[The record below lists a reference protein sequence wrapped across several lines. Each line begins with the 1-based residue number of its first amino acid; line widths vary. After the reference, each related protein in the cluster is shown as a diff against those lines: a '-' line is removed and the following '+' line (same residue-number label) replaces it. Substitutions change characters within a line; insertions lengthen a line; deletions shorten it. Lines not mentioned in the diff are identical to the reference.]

1 MNISNLIKR
10 LEYVRDNEGDLD
22 VYIWSDGIAKMPD
35 RVVKRETENSD
46 KKGCF
51 IEL

>member
-10 LEYVRDNEGDLD
+10 LEHIRDNEGDLD

-35 RVVKRETENSD
+35 RVIKRETANSD

>member
-1 MNISNLIKR
+1 MKISNLIKQ
-10 LEYVRDNEGDLD
+10 LERIRDNEGDLD

-35 RVVKRETENSD
+35 RIIKRETVNNN

>member
-1 MNISNLIKR
+1 MKISEIIKQ
-10 LEYVRDNEGDLD
+10 LEHIRDSEGDLD
-22 VYIWSDGIAKMPD
+22 VYIWSDGIAKSPD
-35 RVVKRETENSD
+35 SVIKRETVNGD